1 MQYEKPTVMPAAF
14 FGHGSPMNALER
26 NRYTVAWAHFGRT
39 TLRPRAVLCVSAH
52 WCTRGTAV
60 TAMERPKTI
69 HDFGDFPRALYNV
82 QYPVNGDPTL
92 AARVSHLL
100 APTEVVADLSDWGL
114 DHGTWSVLRH
124 VYPKADIPVVQL
136 SLDVTQ
142 PLAYHYQLATR
153 LAPLRHEGILIIGTG
168 NLIHNL
174 RTAVRAD
181 GVAPFD
187 WAARFNE
194 ELRVRLLANDHAGLS
209 DMDSLGRDAPL
220 CIPTPEHYLPAL
232 YVIALQRP
240 DDGMAFLT
248 EGIEFGSIGM
258 MSIVIGADPRDV
270 AGNLEN

>member
-1 MQYEKPTVMPAAF
+1 MCIRD
-14 FGHGSPMNALER
+14 S
-26 NRYTVAWAHFGRT
+26 
-39 TLRPRAVLCVSAH
+39 
-52 WCTRGTAV
+52 
-60 TAMERPKTI
+60 
-69 HDFGDFPRALYNV
+69 

-194 ELRVRLLANDHAGLS
+194 ELRVRLLANDHPGLS
-209 DMDSLGRDAPL
+209 DMDSLGRDAQL
-220 CIPTPEHYLPAL
+220 CIPTPEHYLPVL
-232 YVIALQRP
+232 YVLALQRP

-258 MSIVIGADPRDV
+258 MSIVIGADSRDV
-270 AGNLEN
+270 AGKSEN